1 MAFDDH
7 SSESALRTDIVK
19 KRNRAGGIVL
29 SVNESGPC
37 DGTTLGGTRDDEEEE
52 EEEKEEACLSESPRA
67 LTMEA
72 SDEFRKGQK

>member
-37 DGTTLGGTRDDEEEE
+37 DGTMLGGTRDDEEEQ
-52 EEEKEEACLSESPRA
+52 EKKEACLSESPRA

>member
-37 DGTTLGGTRDDEEEE
+37 DGTTLGGTRDDEEE
-52 EEEKEEACLSESPRA
+52 KEEACLSESPRA